1 VCHANAGANSQDTG
15 KNRNF
20 DTGNRGIIAG
30 ATVAVQNG
38 VALFDAGF
46 GGSSLT
52 QPSFDVFNFDPL
64 SQGTPNA
71 FGNGT
76 FNTPPLIEA
85 ADTPPFFHNNQ
96 DASTDIEDAV
106 FFYVGLFPF
115 GLSPAARELEAR
127 FGTPINFSTED
138 GFAIARFLRVLNVA
152 FNLDIAKQRLNA
164 TQTLVSRFHET
175 HSDVQL
181 ALIKLAEAE
190 IDDALV
196 VLQSARTAQPFLP
209 VSVDRLGLAKAEI
222 ASALAAGATWQTRQ
236 SRVSAAISRVQNARD
251 QLGANINF
259 QLGQGNLLF

>member
-1 VCHANAGANSQDTG
+1 
-15 KNRNF
+15 
-20 DTGNRGIIAG
+20 
-30 ATVAVQNG
+30 
-38 VALFDAGF
+38 
-46 GGSSLT
+46 
-52 QPSFDVFNFDPL
+52 
-64 SQGTPNA
+64 
-71 FGNGT
+71 
-76 FNTPPLIEA
+76 
-85 ADTPPFFHNNQ
+85 
-96 DASTDIEDAV
+96 
-106 FFYVGLFPF
+106 VGLFPF

-175 HSDVQL
+175 RSDVQL